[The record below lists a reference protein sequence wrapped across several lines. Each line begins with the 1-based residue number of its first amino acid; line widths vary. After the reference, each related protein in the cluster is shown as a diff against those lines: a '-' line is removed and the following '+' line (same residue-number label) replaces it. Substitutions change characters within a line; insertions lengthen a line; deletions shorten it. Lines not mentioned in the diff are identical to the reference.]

1 MGEQFKWDDTK
12 REVIAFMGDSVKTT
26 TFTFNKIPYPHEECT
41 GTATG
46 RIQCSVPNVSGSPQ
60 HNPKDLGPYAL
71 YSGREAVTSPVTE
84 RELSQI
90 EELTKEIKVA
100 KASLEHWDKLSK
112 LIEKKAVKIV
122 NENCRLNQKI
132 HELEAQL
139 IQKAVNNPDA
149 MRLKAENSKLVQQ
162 LASLRSLEDKW
173 RAKYNNDVQLERDT
187 ASRVYKVYTEQNRE
201 KDRLLTQ
208 KQVDVASLENRIK
221 VQKSNLE
228 ALGKEVVAI
237 TNRSDQSAQL
247 YAQRE
252 RQITYLESR
261 VNSLEAEK
269 RVLAENMVTRE
280 VHTNAVRF
288 VESEKAEL
296 SKKIT
301 LLEEE
306 IEFLKKSEDTKQ
318 CECPETCGCEWLC
331 RCEGTSQSTTEMNL
345 ERKVEEQ
352 NGIIGAKQSMI
363 NDLKIELN
371 KLQKAKPVVP
381 IKKAEYASNQ
391 DELIRIAM
399 ENRMLKSQL
408 SSKSEIIRG
417 LQSQKA
423 K

>member
-1 MGEQFKWDDTK
+1 MGEQFKWDETK
-12 REVIAFMGDSVKTT
+12 REVIAFMDDSVKTT

-71 YSGREAVTSPVTE
+71 YSGEEAVTSGVTE

-139 IQKAVNNPDA
+139 IQKDVNNPDA

-173 RAKYNNDVQLERDT
+173 REKYNKDIQLEKDM
-187 ASRVYKVYTEQNRE
+187 ASKGYKVYIEQIRE

-269 RVLAENMVTRE
+269 RVLAENIDTLEKV
-280 VHTNAVRF
+280 
-288 VESEKAEL
+288 SER
-296 SKKIT
+296 
-301 LLEEE
+301 
-306 IEFLKKSEDTKQ
+306 
-318 CECPETCGCEWLC
+318 CGCPETCGCEWLC